1 MTTNTSCE
9 ILEVADDAL
18 IVEGEIWGASQSNS
32 YFPAERWRSNTSPD
46 FLGASAY
53 VCGLI

>member
-18 IVEGEIWGASQSNS
+18 IVEGKIQGACKGNS
-32 YFPAERWRSNTSPD
+32 CFSARRWRSNTSPD

>member
-18 IVEGEIWGASQSNS
+18 IVEGKIWEVCQSNF
-32 YFPAERWRSNTSPD
+32 YFPAKRWRSNTSPD